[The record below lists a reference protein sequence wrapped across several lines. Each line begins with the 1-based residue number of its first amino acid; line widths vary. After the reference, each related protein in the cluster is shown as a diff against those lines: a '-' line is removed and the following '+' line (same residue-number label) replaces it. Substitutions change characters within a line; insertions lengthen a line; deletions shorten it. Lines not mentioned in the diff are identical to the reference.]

1 MKAFAKYEDLYD
13 LASHIDQNKWGQVRR
28 YFGIVSDCLREAA
41 YQVGKDLDQ
50 MIEESPWLGNIAKAV
65 TVEVAVRAVISSTD
79 QAPMTQVSQSAGGYT
94 TSGTYL
100 VPGGGVY
107 IKRSELA
114 RLGLR
119 RQKMG
124 GIDLYGF
131 SD

>member
-1 MKAFAKYEDLYD
+1 MEPFATLEDLMC
-13 LASHIDQNKWGQVRR
+13 LAGNLGDEKINLANQYLSV
-28 YFGIVSDCLREAA
+28 VSDCLREAA
-41 YQVGKDLDQ
+41 HQVGKELDV
-50 MIEESPWLGNIAKAV
+50 MIDKSPWLGNIARAV
-65 TVEVAVRAVISSTD
+65 TLEVAIRAATSFSD
-79 QAPMTQVSQSAGGYT
+79 QAPMTQISQSAGGYT
-94 TSGTYL
+94 ASGTYL

-124 GIDLYGF
+124 GIDFYGF